1 MSPDSPRYIYDFDA
15 PPDLPPAEMRALMGG
30 KAANLVVMASEL
42 GLPVPPGFTVTTEAC
57 RSYLGGKWPVG
68 LAGELRAH
76 MERLGGLFGRR
87 FGDAENPLLVSV
99 RSGAPVSMPGMMDT
113 ILDLGVTSAT
123 VIGLARGTGSTAFA
137 DDCRRRLAD
146 GWRIVIDGSEPPDD
160 VWEQLRQAVEAVFRS
175 WNSDRAKAYRHRE
188 GIADDLGTAVT
199 VQAMVFGNRG
209 ADSGTGV
216 LFTRNPSTGEP
227 ALYGDIM
234 FNAQGEDVVAGT
246 HVTEPIAVLD
256 DRLPSVAAELRR
268 HADTLE
274 RHLRDVAD
282 IEFTIEQGRLWM
294 LQVRVGKRSPRAA
307 LRMAIDM
314 AEDREFPL
322 SREEAVRRVASQ
334 LAEPPGVF
342 VYDGYLPQPITTGL
356 PASPGVA
363 SGEIVLTSSAAMN
376 ARKPVILVRRET
388 SPEDVGGIAKAAG
401 VLTATGGLAS
411 HAAVV
416 ARGWGIPAVV
426 GATDIQPADDYVIVA
441 GVRLAMGE
449 VITIDGSTGHVYRG
463 ELAGYWD
470 VTPEAATLL
479 SWAKDLGAEIAPGP
493 TVAAAAPP
501 PPTDNDRYL
510 LVRLLAIKG
519 MAPTDTI
526 AEALMMTP
534 EAVQPEINE
543 LIANSLAADIDGNI
557 RLTDAGT
564 TAAAE
569 LFATASSR
577 YTDEAAVDLL
587 GQFHELDVRM
597 KSIVT
602 AWQLRDV
609 DGEQTLND
617 HSDGAYDAQVLAD
630 LAALRS
636 DADRWLDGLDGLSH
650 LGPYRARLARALE
663 HARAGDRRYV
673 ASPRVDSYHSAWFE
687 LHEDLIRSTGRNRA
701 DEVAAG
707 RA

>member
-501 PPTDNDRYL
+501 PATDNDRYL

>member
-1 MSPDSPRYIYDFDA
+1 
-15 PPDLPPAEMRALMGG
+15 
-30 KAANLVVMASEL
+30 
-42 GLPVPPGFTVTTEAC
+42 
-57 RSYLGGKWPVG
+57 
-68 LAGELRAH
+68 
-76 MERLGGLFGRR
+76 
-87 FGDAENPLLVSV
+87 
-99 RSGAPVSMPGMMDT
+99 
-113 ILDLGVTSAT
+113 
-123 VIGLARGTGSTAFA
+123 
-137 DDCRRRLAD
+137 
-146 GWRIVIDGSEPPDD
+146 
-160 VWEQLRQAVEAVFRS
+160 
-175 WNSDRAKAYRHRE
+175 
-188 GIADDLGTAVT
+188 
-199 VQAMVFGNRG
+199 VFGNRG

-501 PPTDNDRYL
+501 PATDNDRYL

>member
-1 MSPDSPRYIYDFDA
+1 
-15 PPDLPPAEMRALMGG
+15 
-30 KAANLVVMASEL
+30 
-42 GLPVPPGFTVTTEAC
+42 
-57 RSYLGGKWPVG
+57 
-68 LAGELRAH
+68 
-76 MERLGGLFGRR
+76 
-87 FGDAENPLLVSV
+87 
-99 RSGAPVSMPGMMDT
+99 
-113 ILDLGVTSAT
+113 
-123 VIGLARGTGSTAFA
+123 
-137 DDCRRRLAD
+137 
-146 GWRIVIDGSEPPDD
+146 
-160 VWEQLRQAVEAVFRS
+160 
-175 WNSDRAKAYRHRE
+175 
-188 GIADDLGTAVT
+188 
-199 VQAMVFGNRG
+199 
-209 ADSGTGV
+209 
-216 LFTRNPSTGEP
+216 
-227 ALYGDIM
+227 
-234 FNAQGEDVVAGT
+234 
-246 HVTEPIAVLD
+246 
-256 DRLPSVAAELRR
+256 
-268 HADTLE
+268 
-274 RHLRDVAD
+274 
-282 IEFTIEQGRLWM
+282 
-294 LQVRVGKRSPRAA
+294 
-307 LRMAIDM
+307 
-314 AEDREFPL
+314 
-322 SREEAVRRVASQ
+322 
-334 LAEPPGVF
+334 
-342 VYDGYLPQPITTGL
+342 
-356 PASPGVA
+356 
-363 SGEIVLTSSAAMN
+363 
-376 ARKPVILVRRET
+376 
-388 SPEDVGGIAKAAG
+388 
-401 VLTATGGLAS
+401 
-411 HAAVV
+411 VV

-501 PPTDNDRYL
+501 PATDNDRYL

-526 AEALMMTP
+526 AEALMMTL